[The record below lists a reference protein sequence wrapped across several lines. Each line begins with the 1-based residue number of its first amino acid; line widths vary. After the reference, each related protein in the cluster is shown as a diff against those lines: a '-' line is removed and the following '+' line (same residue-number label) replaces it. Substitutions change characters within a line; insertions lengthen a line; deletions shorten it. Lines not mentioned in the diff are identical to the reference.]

1 MERGNLTKYEKH
13 VYKQIFKSLEY
24 ISSLLALQF
33 GSVSVCICV
42 QKMLTPLL
50 LPFEMPQNHYAHQ
63 YHAVDTGQSRSCRA
77 PLPPASL
84 TPIVMER
91 CGPALECSRSGLER
105 QMCFQHSYRPGHHSM
120 LQLNFRSRL
129 QASLVF
135 YVLSSQLSCQKK
147 GLGKQRFG
155 EMIPLKTEFARVIFP
170 IYRKT

>member
-91 CGPALECSRSGLER
+91 CGPALGVLTFRAGEANVLPAQLPSRASLCVAAELQEQATSLLGLLCSFLPVVLPKK
-105 QMCFQHSYRPGHHSM
+105 RPG
-120 LQLNFRSRL
+120 
-129 QASLVF
+129 QA
-135 YVLSSQLSCQKK
+135 K
-147 GLGKQRFG
+147 
-155 EMIPLKTEFARVIFP
+155 IW
-170 IYRKT
+170 